1 MKINIYY
8 GGRGM
13 IDDPTLI
20 VLQKLEDVLKE
31 LHVTCERYQ
40 LYEMKGNITMLPQT
54 LKEADAVVLAST
66 VEWYGIGGYM
76 TQFLDA
82 CWLYGD
88 KEKISGLYM
97 CPIVMSTT
105 YGERDGKQTLENAW
119 ELLGGQISNG
129 LCGYITDTVAL
140 EMNESYMKP
149 IEKMAENLYRSV
161 SQRLPVF
168 PTSNQVVKQKVTMT
182 QNNNL
187 TPQETEQLSQ
197 YASDDRYVQ
206 RTKEDIK
213 ELASMFRNMM
223 GEEDAESPDAQI
235 PQSFRDHFEAFAGVK
250 GVYRIKIDEQK
261 LPLII
266 QVNQSELSCE
276 YKEIEKADADITIT
290 SEVLQQIIAGE
301 ETFQRTFMGGQMKM
315 KGNLQ
320 LLRNLD
326 LIFPFAQE
334 A

>member
-20 VLQKLEDVLKE
+20 VLNKLEAVFKE
-31 LHVTCERYQ
+31 LHVTCERFP

-54 LKEADAVVLAST
+54 LKEADAIVLAST

-88 KEKISGLYM
+88 KEKISSLYM

-119 ELLGGQISNG
+119 ELLGGRISNG

-140 EMNESYMKP
+140 EMSESYTRP
-149 IEKMAENLYRSV
+149 IEKAAENLYRSV
-161 SQRLPVF
+161 SQRIIPF
-168 PTSNQVVKQKVTMT
+168 PSSNQVVKQKVTMT
-182 QNNNL
+182 PENDL
-187 TPQETEQLSQ
+187 TPQETEQLSK
-197 YASDDRYVQ
+197 YAADDRYVQ
-206 RTKEDIK
+206 KTKEDIK

-223 GEEDAESPDAQI
+223 GEEESSKQDMSL
-235 PQSFRDHFEAFAGVK
+235 PQAFRDHFEAFAGVR
-250 GVYRIKIDEQK
+250 GVYRIYIDDQK
-261 LPLII
+261 LPLVID
-266 QVNQSELSCE
+266 VNQSDLSCE
-276 YKEIEKADADITIT
+276 YKEIEKADVDIRIT
-290 SEVLQQIIAGE
+290 RDVLDQIIGGAG
-301 ETFQRTFMGGQMKM
+301 TFQRSFMGGRMKM

-326 LIFPFAQE
+326 MIFPFATE
-334 A
+334 V